1 LTKAFRNIPGVDT
14 ISVHRLNLLKLAPG
28 GHVGRFCVWTES
40 AIKQL
45 DGLYGTWRK
54 ESEIKK
60 GYNLPLPK
68 MTNTDLSRLLKSD
81 EIQRVIRAPVKTVVR
96 ARTKLNPLKNTRALA
111 KLNPY
116 AIVTKRAAFLKEQK
130 VREKQAAGKKAAP
143 SKILAL
149 RKTQREKAKKAK
161 VEQIKKADPRLK
173 KKIEKL
179 NKRAAAKK
187 EQRKKNAVTASA
199 KKAKIPPPAKRAPKV
214 KK

>member
-1 LTKAFRNIPGVDT
+1 
-14 ISVHRLNLLKLAPG
+14 
-28 GHVGRFCVWTES
+28 
-40 AIKQL
+40 
-45 DGLYGTWRK
+45 
-54 ESEIKK
+54 
-60 GYNLPLPK
+60 

-130 VREKQAAGKKAAP
+130 VREKQAAGKKAPP

-161 VEQIKKADPRLK
+161 VELVKKADPRLK

-199 KKAKIPPPAKRAPKV
+199 KKAKIPPPTKKVAKA